1 MTTLNAG
8 RRQFL
13 RDGAGIAAASMAL
26 PATWAQPVKG
36 SSRSFTVAQIVDVST
51 LQQDVSKDFLI
62 GSRAAWQDI
71 NSRAGA
77 RGRTVQHLSIET
89 DGSPAS
95 LRAALAQVRDN
106 PACVALSGTVGAGTA
121 SQLSALL
128 RSENLPLV
136 HAAPWLQDAAEADER
151 TFPIFANR
159 QDQVGFALKSLSN
172 MGVRDL
178 GAIYATPQDFALQ
191 HEGVERTAKA
201 LQLRLQSFQA
211 GADARDLGQRLTPGT
226 PAILLFV
233 GGTPELARFTQG
245 LEKQSRQR
253 YLVALADVNL
263 QTLMQMG
270 AARNTPVIATQP
282 VPMVNAS
289 LPVVRAY
296 RDVMGRLFD
305 EPPSPLS
312 LAGFL
317 AARYTSE
324 VLDEVDGPVTRA
336 NALAAFQRRAARDIG
351 GFYISF
357 NPQRFGSSYVT
368 QSMLT
373 TDGRVIG

>member
-1 MTTLNAG
+1 
-8 RRQFL
+8 
-13 RDGAGIAAASMAL
+13 
-26 PATWAQPVKG
+26 
-36 SSRSFTVAQIVDVST
+36 
-51 LQQDVSKDFLI
+51 
-62 GSRAAWQDI
+62 
-71 NSRAGA
+71 
-77 RGRTVQHLSIET
+77 
-89 DGSPAS
+89 
-95 LRAALAQVRDN
+95 VRDN
-106 PACVALSGTVGAGTA
+106 PACVALSGTVAAVTA

-128 RSENLPLV
+128 RSENLSIA
-136 HAAPWLQDAAEADER
+136 HAAPWLQDTAEVDER

-159 QDQVGFALKSLSN
+159 QDQIVHALKSLSN

-178 GAIYATPQDFALQ
+178 GAIYATAQDFALQ
-191 HEGVERTAKA
+191 HEGVERIAA
-201 LQLRLQSFQA
+201 SLQLRLQSFQA

-245 LEKQSRQR
+245 LDKQSRQR

-263 QTLMQMG
+263 QTLMLMG

-282 VPMVNAS
+282 VPMVTAG

-296 RDVMGRLFD
+296 REVLGRLFD

-324 VLDEVDGPVTRA
+324 VLEEVNGPLTRA
-336 NALAAFQRRAARDIG
+336 SVLTAFQKRDAMDLG
-351 GFYISF
+351 GFRISF
-357 NPQRFGSSYVT
+357 NPQRFGSTYVT

>member
-1 MTTLNAG
+1 MPLLNAS
-8 RRQFL
+8 RRRL
-13 RDGAGIAAASMAL
+13 LLSGAAAIAASAAL
-26 PATWAQPVKG
+26 PMARAQAARGSPRSPV
-36 SSRSFTVAQIVDVST
+36 VAQIVDVS
-51 LQQDVSKDFLI
+51 LQQQDVSKDFLI
-62 GSRAAWQDI
+62 GSRA
-71 NSRAGA
+71 GA
-77 RGRTVQHLSIET
+77 RARTVQHLAIET
-89 DGSPAS
+89 DGSPGS

-106 PACVALSGTVGAGTA
+106 PDCVALSGTVAAITA
-121 SQLSALL
+121 RQLSDLL
-128 RSENLPLV
+128 RAENLAIA
-136 HAAPWLQDAAEADER
+136 HAAPWLQDAGDVDER
-151 TFPIFANR
+151 TFPIFATR
-159 QDQVGFALKSLSN
+159 QDQIVHALKSLSN

-178 GAIYATPQDFALQ
+178 GAIYATPQDYALQ
-191 HEGVERTAKA
+191 HDGVERTAAA
-201 LQLRLQSFQA
+201 LQLRLQSFQNQ
-211 GADARDLGQRLTPGT
+211 GDARDLGQRLNPGT

-270 AARNTPVIATQP
+270 AARNTPVISTQP
-282 VPMVNAS
+282 VPMVTAS

-296 RDVMGRLFD
+296 RDVLGRLFD

-324 VLDEVDGPVTRA
+324 VLDDVDGAMTRA
-336 NALAAFQRRAARDIG
+336 NVMAAFQKRAALDIG
-351 GFYISF
+351 GYRISF
-357 NPQRFGSSYVT
+357 NPQRFGSTYVT

-373 TDGRVIG
+373 ADGRVIG

>member
-1 MTTLNAG
+1 M
-8 RRQFL
+8 
-13 RDGAGIAAASMAL
+13 
-26 PATWAQPVKG
+26 
-36 SSRSFTVAQIVDVST
+36 
-51 LQQDVSKDFLI
+51 
-62 GSRAAWQDI
+62 
-71 NSRAGA
+71 
-77 RGRTVQHLSIET
+77 
-89 DGSPAS
+89 
-95 LRAALAQVRDN
+95 
-106 PACVALSGTVGAGTA
+106 
-121 SQLSALL
+121 
-128 RSENLPLV
+128 
-136 HAAPWLQDAAEADER
+136 DER
-151 TFPIFANR
+151 TFPIFASR
-159 QDQVGFALKSLSN
+159 QEQIVFALKSLSN

-178 GAIYATPQDFALQ
+178 GAIYASSQDFTLQ
-191 HEGVERTAKA
+191 HEGVERIAA
-201 LQLRLQSFQA
+201 SQQLRLQSFQA

-226 PAILLFV
+226 PAILLFI

-282 VPMVNAS
+282 VPMVTAS

-296 RDVMGRLFD
+296 REVMGRLFD

-324 VLDEVDGPVTRA
+324 VIDEVEGPLTRA
-336 NALAAFQRRAARDIG
+336 SVLAAFQKRAARDMG
-351 GFYISF
+351 GFRISF
-357 NPQRFGSSYVT
+357 NPQRFGSMYVT

-373 TDGRVIG
+373 TDGRVVG